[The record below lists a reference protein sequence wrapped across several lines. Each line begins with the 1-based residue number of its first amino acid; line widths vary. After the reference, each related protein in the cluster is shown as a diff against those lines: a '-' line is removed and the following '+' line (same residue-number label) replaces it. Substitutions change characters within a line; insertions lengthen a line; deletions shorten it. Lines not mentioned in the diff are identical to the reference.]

1 MKGSVRVLL
10 GFNTNIKYNEC
21 TYHIQTEDKGLDNP
35 VIISLLYLQGEII
48 ATRKIGYADIA
59 GEPEHEEK
67 IKRLMTKQH
76 SSMIEELLAG
86 KYTERF
92 RPEDIGKEEATS

>member
-1 MKGSVRVLL
+1 MSVLI
-10 GFNTNIKYNEC
+10 GFNTNIKYDEN
-21 TYHIQTEDKGLDNP
+21 TYHIQTEDNGLDNP

-48 ATRKIGYADIA
+48 ATKKIGYAAIA
-59 GEPEHEEK
+59 AEADHKEK

-86 KYTERF
+86 RYTEQF
-92 RPEDIGKEEATS
+92 RPGNKGEAS